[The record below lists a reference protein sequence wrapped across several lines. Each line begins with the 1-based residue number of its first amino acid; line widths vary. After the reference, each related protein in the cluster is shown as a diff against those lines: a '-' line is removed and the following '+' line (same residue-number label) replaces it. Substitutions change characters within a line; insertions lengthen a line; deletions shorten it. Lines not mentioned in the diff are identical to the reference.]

1 MIQNNNFSPLPF
13 YESEE
18 QQNHRKPYAYGAIY
32 NLFAPADVLL
42 PFQIIRKH
50 RDDEVTGVKL
60 YRRDGSLFAD
70 ITEDVKSAGLTVVNM
85 DEYEYDVIVYPA
97 YLPLAVNMEIGVYYM
112 ELTDGVQTW
121 VSEMFTSVSST
132 SGYVRVEWW
141 DNEDF
146 VFDAGRIVYEGVRY
160 RNVLYLNTQIG
171 KPEYKFEEE
180 GETRDGY
187 FFPEKQLSEKVY
199 KFTFTAPEYLCD
211 AMRFIRMADNVLI
224 TDEIGR
230 EYDCDT
236 FLMTVKWQTQGD
248 IASVEAEFETATVAK
263 KIGNVYREETK
274 GSFNNDF
281 NRDYTQSKL

>member
-1 MIQNNNFSPLPF
+1 MTQNNNLSPLPF

-18 QQNHRKPYAYGAIY
+18 QQNHRKSYAYGAIY

-42 PFQIIRKH
+42 PFQIIRQH
-50 RDDEVTGVKL
+50 RDEEVAGVKL

-70 ITEDVKSAGLTVVNM
+70 ITEDVKSAGLTIVNM
-85 DEYEYDVIVYPA
+85 EEYDYDVIVYPA
-97 YLPLAVNMEIGVYYM
+97 YLPLAVNMEIGVFYM

-121 VSEMFTSVSST
+121 VSEMFTSVST
-132 SGYVRVEWW
+132 TNGYVRVEWW

-146 VFDAGRIVYEGVRY
+146 VFDGGRIVYQGVRY

-180 GETRDGY
+180 GENRDGY
-187 FFPEKQLSEKVY
+187 FFPEKQISEKVY
-199 KFTFTAPEYLCD
+199 KFTFAAPEYLCD
-211 AMRFIRMADNVLI
+211 VMRFIRMADNVLI

-281 NRDYTQSKL
+281 NTDYTQSKL